1 MVGERFRH
9 FPRWLFLDL
18 PGRIWVAANT
28 VYYHH
33 EIRYHAWDQ
42 TMYRLGV
49 RVVVSFVML
58 VLLALAIYC
67 GRAGYR
73 QHEEML
79 NVQKARECL
88 ARGDYQNASR
98 NAEAALTVNRADL
111 AACRVMAEIGDRTH
125 SSAALDWRQ
134 RTANIAPT
142 LENKLSLARASLQY
156 QPSPFPLATEIL
168 NDLAASATTNA
179 DYQEI
184 SGDLAAK
191 LHRSTEAEA
200 HFEAAVKLDPGDQ
213 AYALNLAVFRLSL
226 AKNEEKARTRQQ
238 IEELTT
244 NADLRPMAL
253 RALVADAASEGDE
266 SAAIH
271 YSTQLLA
278 TPQASMPDRLQS
290 LEILQQFRS
299 SLFSASLLAV
309 ERESETNPPDVADI
323 SAWMRAHGLLAESI
337 RWLSLL
343 PNGLLARPSVE
354 SALALSYLQTG
365 NWQSLLDFGSRGD
378 WEDMDYLRLA
388 MVSRAWSHLGMAT
401 LAESNWGE
409 AVRKASDHFETMTNL
424 LELARQWQLKP
435 EEDDL
440 RQRVQQFAR

>member
-1 MVGERFRH
+1 MAGERFRH
-9 FPRWLFLDL
+9 FPSWLSLDL
-18 PGRIWVAANT
+18 PSRIWLAANRA
-28 VYYHH
+28 YYEH
-33 EIRYHAWDQ
+33 ELRYHAWDQ
-42 TMYRLGV
+42 TVYRLAV
-49 RVVVSFVML
+49 RVVGSL
-58 VLLALAIYC
+58 VILLLLALAIYG

-73 QHEEML
+73 RHQEL
-79 NVQKARECL
+79 FYVQKARECL
-88 ARGDYQNASR
+88 ARADYRNAAR
-98 NAEAALTVNRADL
+98 NAEAALSVNPADIS
-111 AACRVMAEIGDRTH
+111 ACRVMTEIGDRTR
-125 SSAALDWRQ
+125 SSTALDWRQ
-134 RTANIAPT
+134 RTVNIAPT

-156 QPSPFPLATEIL
+156 QPPPFPLATEIL

-179 DYQEI
+179 GYQEI
-184 SGDLAAK
+184 SGDLAAS

-200 HFEAAVKLDPGDQ
+200 HFEAAARLDPDDQ
-213 AYALNLAVFRLSL
+213 AYALNFAVFRLSL

-238 IEELTT
+238 IEDLMT
-244 NADLRPMAL
+244 NENLRPMAL
-253 RALVADAASEGDE
+253 RALVADTALEGDE

-278 TPQASMPDRLQS
+278 TPQASVPDRLQS

-299 SLFSASLLAV
+299 SLFSAGLQAV
-309 ERESETNPPDVADI
+309 EKESETNPLDVAEV
-323 SAWMRAHGLLAESI
+323 SAWMQAHGLLAESI

-378 WEDMDYLRLA
+378 WEDMDYIRLA
-388 MVSRAWSHLGMAT
+388 LISRAWSHLGMAT
-401 LAESNWGE
+401 LAESDWGE